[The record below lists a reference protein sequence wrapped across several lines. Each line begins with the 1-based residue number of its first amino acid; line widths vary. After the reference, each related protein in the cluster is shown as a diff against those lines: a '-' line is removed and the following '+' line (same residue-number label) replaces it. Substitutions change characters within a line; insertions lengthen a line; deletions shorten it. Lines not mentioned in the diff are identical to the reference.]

1 MTVIRDQR
9 AYDAKLRRAMRNKAR
24 RNGDPMGL
32 LDNNQG
38 GSVDNLLATYQRA
51 EARNV
56 LNQSISGNYSPE
68 ANKLR
73 KQLQNHW
80 YNRGENLGDS
90 VCDGKPTTKGKEK
103 QRGKSIPLIN
113 SFY

>member
-1 MTVIRDQR
+1 MTL
-9 AYDAKLRRAMRNKAR
+9 ALDAKLRRNMRNKAR

-38 GSVDNLLATYQRA
+38 GKVDNLLTTYQRA
-51 EARNV
+51 KNKNQLLQALGATLKTDPQAR
-56 LNQSISGNYSPE
+56 
-68 ANKLR
+68 KLY

-80 YNRGENLGDS
+80 YNRTERTDDYT
-90 VCDGKPTTKGKEK
+90 CDGKPTTKGKQK
-103 QRGKSIPLIN
+103 LTRKSTPLIQ